1 MKSVV
6 LNVDG
11 MSCMH
16 CEASVKKAVGALRG
30 VNSVQVNLAEK
41 TVAVEFDPTAA
52 DEKQIREAIEEQGY
66 TVN

>member
-1 MKSVV
+1 MKNVV

-16 CEASVKKAVGALRG
+16 CEARVKKAVSALHG
-30 VNSVQVNLAEK
+30 VSSVQVDLAEK

-52 DEKQIREAIEEQGY
+52 DEEQIKEAIEEQGY
-66 TVN
+66 TVK